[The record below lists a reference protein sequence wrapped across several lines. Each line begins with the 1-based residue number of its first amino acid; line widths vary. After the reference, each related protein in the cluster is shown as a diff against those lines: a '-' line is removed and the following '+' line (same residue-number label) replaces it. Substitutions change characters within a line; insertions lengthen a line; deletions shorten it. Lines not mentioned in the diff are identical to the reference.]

1 MCARTHLGCLR
12 QGEYDSTLAV
22 ATKLGT
28 FQHSV
33 VTSSPLGRGGL
44 ITRALSITVG
54 WLPTVQAPNVR
65 SRFLDRQEGSENIFR
80 RSRDGC
86 GSPDDGDAR
95 QLMPSAVRWL

>member
-1 MCARTHLGCLR
+1 MCARTRLGCLR

-54 WLPTVQAPNVR
+54 WLPTLETAYVNDFFWIVKSFLGIPQRNWSAAFVR
-65 SRFLDRQEGSENIFR
+65 RDKPA
-80 RSRDGC
+80 RSSGEQHTRKE
-86 GSPDDGDAR
+86 
-95 QLMPSAVRWL
+95 